1 MRRLG
6 PEDADLAVDAVRRV
20 KGSGADPSFGE
31 SYLRRFLARPDNI
44 LIVTEDGG
52 APAGFLLAYAL
63 DRVDRNRN
71 MVCLYEIGVAE
82 PHRRRGVGRALIE
95 ELKAHCRREGV
106 TKTWVV
112 TSRANTAAVRLYE
125 STGARAGDASDDVV
139 FVYEPPA

>member
-1 MRRLG
+1 
-6 PEDADLAVDAVRRV
+6 
-20 KGSGADPSFGE
+20 
-31 SYLRRFLARPDNI
+31 
-44 LIVTEDGG
+44 
-52 APAGFLLAYAL
+52 
-63 DRVDRNRN
+63 

-82 PHRRRGVGRALIE
+82 PHRRRGVGRALVE
-95 ELKAHCRREGV
+95 ELKAHCRRERV